1 MPQITLYLDNETES
15 KMKEAARDEGISMS
29 RWVAKTIRERTSNSW
44 PESVLSLEGAWTDFP
59 ELEELREA
67 EGKDVPREP
76 F

>member
-44 PESVLSLEGAWTDFP
+44 PESVLSLEGVWTDFP